1 MRCAPCSSLAPATAR
16 RLDTDGTEREVP
28 LAVVVPGDRLRVRAG
43 DKVPVDG
50 ILVEGATAIDEA
62 IVTGE
67 PMPRA
72 KAVGDKVIGGTVN
85 GTGAFV
91 MRAEQVGD
99 DTLVAR
105 IVAMVATAQRSRAP
119 IQRAADAAAAW
130 FVPLVI
136 AIALATFAI
145 WLAVGPSPRLAH
157 ALVNAVAVLVIACPC
172 ALGLATPMSIM
183 VATGRAAQRGVLF
196 RDAAAL
202 EALAKVTTL
211 IVDKTGTLTEG
222 APKVVETIADGTS
235 AVHVL
240 TLAAA
245 LERSSAHPLA
255 RAILAA
261 APPSSPAATAV
272 IELAGQGVRGTLDG
286 QAIALGNRA
295 MCTALGATIPAT
307 LAARAGDVAA
317 RGQTAVY
324 VLEADR
330 VIGVIA
336 IADPIKASTPAAL
349 AALRADGVRVVMVTG
364 DTRATAIAVGAELG
378 FAPDDIR
385 AEVLPD
391 GKAAEVAAARARGPV
406 AMAGDGINDAPA
418 LAAADVGIAMGTGT
432 DLAIETA
439 GVTLVRG
446 DLGTLAVARTI
457 SRAAGRN
464 IRQNLAF
471 AFVYNAIGVPIAAG
485 ALYPFFGILLS
496 PVIAAA
502 AMSLSSVSVITNAL
516 RLRRAGT

>member
-1 MRCAPCSSLAPATAR
+1 
-16 RLDTDGTEREVP
+16 
-28 LAVVVPGDRLRVRAG
+28 
-43 DKVPVDG
+43 
-50 ILVEGATAIDEA
+50 
-62 IVTGE
+62 
-67 PMPRA
+67 
-72 KAVGDKVIGGTVN
+72 
-85 GTGAFV
+85 
-91 MRAEQVGD
+91 
-99 DTLVAR
+99 
-105 IVAMVATAQRSRAP
+105 
-119 IQRAADAAAAW
+119 
-130 FVPLVI
+130 
-136 AIALATFAI
+136 
-145 WLAVGPSPRLAH
+145 
-157 ALVNAVAVLVIACPC
+157 
-172 ALGLATPMSIM
+172 
-183 VATGRAAQRGVLF
+183 
-196 RDAAAL
+196 
-202 EALAKVTTL
+202 
-211 IVDKTGTLTEG
+211 DKTGTLTEG

-245 LERSSAHPLA
+245 LERSRAHPLA

-261 APPSSPAATAV
+261 APPSAPAATAV
-272 IELAGQGVRGTLDG
+272 TELAGQGVRGTLDG

-307 LAARAGDVAA
+307 LAARAADVAA

-324 VLEADR
+324 VLEDAR
-330 VIGVIA
+330 VLGVIA
-336 IADPIKASTPAAL
+336 IADPIKATTPAAL

-364 DTRATAIAVGAELG
+364 DTRATAMAVGAELG

-385 AEVLPD
+385 AEILPD

-446 DLGTLAVARTI
+446 DLGTLAAARTI

-471 AFVYNAIGVPIAAG
+471 AFVYNAIGVPVAAG

-516 RLRRAGT
+516 RLRHAA